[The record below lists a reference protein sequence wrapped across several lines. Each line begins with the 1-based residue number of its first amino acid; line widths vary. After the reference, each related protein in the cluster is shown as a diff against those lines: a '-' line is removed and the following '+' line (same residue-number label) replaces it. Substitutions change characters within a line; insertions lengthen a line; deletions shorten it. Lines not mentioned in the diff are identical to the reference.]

1 MYVCALR
8 NPNKSTGLKR
18 INMNTFAIDSDNNI
32 TIFGPGEE
40 LPKAEETPKFK
51 SRDELGQLAESW
63 PAERLVK
70 IWNTL
75 PGARP
80 VKKFTNRNTAVSR
93 VWKALQN
100 LSPAV
105 APDVANVAAVEA
117 KARRKATRLKKGA
130 RSGKTAKSRKKVQ
143 KPRATTLI
151 AREGNKSAKVLAL
164 LRRADGATLKE
175 IMKATG
181 WQPHSVRGFISGTL
195 RKKMGLSV
203 TSTRRDDGARSYFVK
218 G

>member
-100 LSPAV
+100 LNPSGGL
-105 APDVANVAAVEA
+105 
-117 KARRKATRLKKGA
+117 RRR
-130 RSGKTAKSRKKVQ
+130 RTAD
-143 KPRATTLI
+143 PRAISNSAFFFHLFSAGSEIPHCSGDTTLL
-151 AREGNKSAKVLAL
+151 GDLGV
-164 LRRADGATLKE
+164 
-175 IMKATG
+175 
-181 WQPHSVRGFISGTL
+181 
-195 RKKMGLSV
+195 
-203 TSTRRDDGARSYFVK
+203 
-218 G
+218 